1 MTTTGTEA
9 LKISKIATM
18 AITYVL
24 PVFGLAV
31 PLLYFVGR
39 VRTEVYWTQM
49 QVPTGIMTYGF
60 EDYVYT
66 GFVAIAIAVV
76 EIFSWAP
83 LGPLGAWLIAV
94 LLSALLIALSVGAR
108 RWFGHWLKNKAL
120 QLEAAISTWRKDK
133 SHWKIQFA
141 VPFFWVFERLCNLFL
156 MILLPLLL
164 VISVIVWAD
173 RSGKR
178 IADDDLK
185 SLRSGKVSGGD
196 ARALMH
202 VDMEGDALVGVA
214 VGCAGD
220 WCAMTKEGDVVVV
233 PKTSIV
239 RIDHCPKTIKLASGG
254 SGCHPKET
262 VSP

>member
-18 AITYVL
+18 AITYVAPIL
-24 PVFGLAV
+24 GLAV

-39 VRTEVYWTQM
+39 VRTEAYWAKM
-49 QVPTGIMTYGF
+49 QVPTGVMTYGF

-66 GFVAIAIAVV
+66 GFVAIALAVV

-83 LGPLGAWLIAV
+83 FGPLGAWLIAV
-94 LLSALLIALSVGAR
+94 LVAALLIALSVAAR
-108 RWFGHWLKNKAL
+108 RRLGHWLKHKAL
-120 QLEAAISTWRKDK
+120 QLETKVSSWKEDK
-133 SHWKIQFA
+133 SHWLVQFA
-141 VPFFWVFERLCNLFL
+141 VPFFMAFERLCNLFL
-156 MILLPLLL
+156 IILLPLLL

-173 RSGKR
+173 RSGKQA
-178 IADDDLK
+178 ADRALK
-185 SLRSGKVSGGD
+185 SLRSDKVSQGD
-196 ARALMH
+196 AQALMH
-202 VDMEGDALVGVA
+202 VGLDDDALVGVA

-220 WCAMTKEGDVVVV
+220 WCAMTKGGDIVVV

-239 RIDHCPKTIKLASGG
+239 RIDHCPRIVKLASGD
-254 SGCHPKET
+254 SVCHPKEP